1 MGTGHNRNYSEGAAY
16 REYFATDE
24 LMFQVPKLDT
34 RLNNKDEILGLVFP
48 QYPEQPV
55 AISAQYLA
63 ANPVYHDAVG
73 QLRFVVLTDASGA
86 NRVYQTEGAS
96 FVRWDGEHTVVDEQ
110 GGSWQLD
117 EAKLTASDG
126 RSLYRLPAH
135 RAFWFGWFS
144 AYSHTRLIK

>member
-1 MGTGHNRNYSEGAAY
+1 M
-16 REYFATDE
+16 
-24 LMFQVPKLDT
+24 
-34 RLNNKDEILGLVFP
+34 
-48 QYPEQPV
+48 

-63 ANPVYHDAVG
+63 ANPVYHDGVG

-86 NRVYQTEGAS
+86 NRVYQTEGAN

-110 GGSWQLD
+110 GGSWQLG
-117 EAKLTASDG
+117 EAQLTASDG
-126 RSLYRLPAH
+126 RILYRLPAH